1 MLLWEEAVSDK
12 TFSNDRVYVI
22 SFVLASGRIEF
33 MCIISWRTEPQF
45 LAWILQ
51 HTYFWAVLYLCVGG
65 IESLCAWLVRIC
77 VYAAVT
83 PGKTLRMRSSQ
94 LSSII
99 YNSLLPQLPYILSRS
114 SPPRLDHHHHAACSP
129 LDTFLRSAR
138 FLQLLS
144 ISKSHVW
151 ISGFPPYTP
160 LSFTHL

>member
-33 MCIISWRTEPQF
+33 VCIISWRTEPQF

-65 IESLCAWLVRIC
+65 IESLCAWLVRVC

-83 PGKTLRMRSSQ
+83 PGKTLRTRSSQ

-99 YNSLLPQLPYILSRS
+99 YNSLSS
-114 SPPRLDHHHHAACSP
+114 SPAITLHSLSLQPSSSRPPTPCSM
-129 LDTFLRSAR
+129 FVLRYVSA
-138 FLQLLS
+138 FS
-144 ISKSHVW
+144 S
-151 ISGFPPYTP
+151 FP
-160 LSFTHL
+160 SASQHL